1 MSATLLAGINDA
13 WTSNAALVAAMT
25 LYNDEP
31 PEGTTPFPYA
41 VITRV
46 REDVDRANFEGGK
59 DYRGHADITVY
70 GLGTATV
77 EALVTQAR
85 TVLEADG
92 ALLIDNRIILDVM
105 GEQYEVKI
113 DPMRSTDARRV
124 TEGTLYLFVWSHG

>member
-13 WTSNAALVAAMT
+13 WTGNAALAFALT

-31 PEGTTPFPYA
+31 PEGTALPYA
-41 VITRV
+41 VVTRV
-46 REDVDRANFEGGK
+46 REDVERANFEGGK
-59 DYRGHADITVY
+59 DYRGHADVTVY

-85 TVLEADG
+85 TALEADG
-92 ALLIDNRIILDVM
+92 ALVIDNRIVLDVM
-105 GEQYEVKI
+105 GDQYEVKI
-113 DPMRSTDARRV
+113 DPMRSTVARRV